1 MKRKMKSIFK
11 IHPVI
16 IVLALLFTACEDYIE
31 EEFYGGLVVEN
42 SIDES
47 NADQLVVGVYG
58 NLRNLYKQYN
68 ITFSGTDMFTSQDDV
83 RSNTP
88 LNDYFGFTAS
98 DGNSA
103 NFWAAN
109 YALTSDANTVIN
121 RYENEISWSEA
132 NLGNRDYGI
141 AQAKALRALG
151 FYNLAKHFGGIVLEL
166 DETLTIRTDYVRST
180 EEETFAQIINDL
192 EEAIPNLLDSPQTG
206 RFSKRAAQHLLAD
219 VYLTKAYK
227 SFGNA
232 SDFTTAATL
241 AEQAIGSYDIRSQS
255 YAQVFDYGNQVNPEI
270 LFAVQYGPGGNFDD
284 RNNSKH
290 GIFMNPV
297 NDYVGIGRGNPYGAN
312 NTSLMPTPRFYEL
325 LADNDTRD
333 EVTLHRVLFADEE
346 GEFTSPEGTDNIAI
360 GDTIVYYPKAPI
372 DAAELADKLNRYWVY
387 QPDQYLFGLPDNI
400 PGVVYQY
407 SSNVLRTN
415 FPIFKKFDD
424 IGIDAENGGSR
435 DTFVFRIAETH
446 LIAAEAYLGAGNA
459 NEGLNHLNRVRERA
473 TGVENHYTS
482 IDLDSILDERAIEL
496 AGEEDR
502 WAVLK
507 RTGKLEERINVYNPH
522 IVDHGTFTSSTHLV
536 RPIPDTE
543 VALSE
548 GSISQ
553 NPNY

>member
-270 LFAVQYGPGGNFDD
+270 LFAVQYGAGGNFDD

-507 RTGKLEERINVYNPH
+507 RMGKLEERINIYNPH

>member
-1 MKRKMKSIFK
+1 MKSIFK

-68 ITFSGTDMFTSQDDV
+68 ITFSGTDMFTSQDDI

-132 NLGNRDYGI
+132 NLGDRDYGI

-270 LFAVQYGPGGNFDD
+270 LFAVQYGSGGNFDD